1 MLKTT
6 RKTPSSRSIIDALLS
21 IPRSLFNHGQPCTNK
36 PLTKSDITPA
46 DSNLP
51 SPTDRFQFIKTI
63 DQGQFGTVWEVQD
76 ILTGCHLAAKSVLA
90 MPDENHAEIIQEQ
103 NIMQTLSNPGHPNI
117 ISLHYTYPTVDCH
130 YLIMDLGG
138 PSLRSIL
145 QTGKR
150 FSAKEVAC
158 LMRQLISGIAYMQRH
173 AIQHYDITPD
183 NLLWDGHCLKICDFG
198 RATAQG
204 TRQEEVLFEYMP
216 PEILSGDNSHNV
228 DCWSV
233 ACVMVELLLGKKLI
247 TRQQLNR
254 SNSHIPLSRHD
265 RNRMMLKQVKTA
277 YRDIEHCAGKEAA
290 QLFRCIIRPLKSRV
304 TPEAALAH
312 PFLAATSPGPMI
324 N

>member
-6 RKTPSSRSIIDALLS
+6 QKTSSTRSIIEALLS
-21 IPRSLFNHGQPCTNK
+21 IKRSLFNHGQSCNNK
-36 PLTKSDITPA
+36 LLTKHERISA
-46 DSNLP
+46 DPCLP
-51 SPTDRFQFIKTI
+51 TPTDRFQFRKTI

-76 ILTGCHLAAKSVLA
+76 IFTGRYLAAKSVRVMADDEPLEA
-90 MPDENHAEIIQEQ
+90 MQEQ
-103 NIMQTLSNPGHPNI
+103 HIMQALSNPGHPNI
-117 ISLHYTYPTVDCH
+117 ISLHYTCQTVDCH
-130 YLIMDLGG
+130 YLIMDMGG

-145 QTGKR
+145 NTGKH
-150 FSAKEVAC
+150 FSAPEVAC
-158 LMRQLISGIAYMQRH
+158 LMRQLLSGIAYMQKH

-183 NLLWDGHCLKICDFG
+183 NLLWDGQCLKICDFG
-198 RATAQG
+198 RATTQG

-228 DCWSV
+228 DSWSA

-254 SNSHIPLSRHD
+254 SNSDIPLSRSD

-277 YRDIEHCAGKEAA
+277 YRDIELCAGQEAA
-290 QLFRCIIRPLKSRV
+290 QLFRSMTGPLKSRV
-304 TPEAALAH
+304 TPEVALAH
-312 PFLAATSPGPMI
+312 PFLAAISPGRSV